1 MGLPFADEVG
11 RRLDGLHRLSG
22 LSRGVY
28 PRMIFS
34 RLLSWFTRDVGVDLG
49 TANTLVY
56 VRREGIVLRE
66 PSVVARRVGGGEV
79 LAVGDQAKKMIGRT
93 PSDIVATRPLRDG
106 VIADFDTT
114 VAMLTYFIRNGL
126 RGRRFLRPRVIVGIP
141 SGATEVEKRAVID
154 ATLQAGAREAYLIE
168 EPMAAAI
175 GAGLPVSEPV
185 GSMMVDIGGGTTEVA
200 VIALGGTVTSRSIRI
215 AGDEMD
221 EAIIQYSR
229 KAYNLLIGE
238 RTAEDIKIKIGS
250 AYPQK
255 DEQSIEVRGRDL
267 VSGLPRTVRM
277 TSTEIREAMAEPI
290 AAIVE
295 AVKMT
300 LERTP
305 PELAADIVDRGIIM
319 AGGGSLLRGLDRLL
333 AEETGMPVMLTE
345 DPLSSVVLGTGRAL
359 EEIETLKKVLITR
372 KKS

>member
-1 MGLPFADEVG
+1 MIFNGL
-11 RRLDGLHRLSG
+11 
-22 LSRGVY
+22 LSR
-28 PRMIFS
+28 
-34 RLLSWFTRDVGVDLG
+34 FTRDMGVDLG

-56 VRREGIVLRE
+56 VRREGVVLRE
-66 PSVVARRVGGGEV
+66 PSVVARRVDGGEV

-93 PSDIVATRPLRDG
+93 PGNIVATRPLRDG

-126 RGRRFLRPRVIVGIP
+126 RGRSFLRPRVVVGIP

-168 EPMAAAI
+168 QPMAAAI

-185 GSMMVDIGGGTTEVA
+185 GSVVVDIGGGTTEVA
-200 VIALGGTVTSRSIRI
+200 VIALGGIVTARSLRI

-221 EAIIQYSR
+221 EAIIQYAR

-238 RTAEDIKIKIGS
+238 RTAEDIKIAVGS
-250 AYPQK
+250 AFPQRE
-255 DEQSIEVRGRDL
+255 EQTIEVRGRDM
-267 VSGLPRTVRM
+267 VSGLPRAVRM
-277 TSTEIREAMAEPI
+277 TTTEIREAMAEPI
-290 AAIVE
+290 AGIVE

-305 PELAADIVDRGIIM
+305 PELAADMVDRGIVM

-333 AEETGMPVMLTE
+333 AEETGMPVRLAD
-345 DPLSSVVLGTGRAL
+345 DPLGSVVLGTGKVL
-359 EEIETLKKVLITR
+359 EELETLKKVLITS

>member
-1 MGLPFADEVG
+1 MIFNGL
-11 RRLDGLHRLSG
+11 
-22 LSRGVY
+22 LSR
-28 PRMIFS
+28 
-34 RLLSWFTRDVGVDLG
+34 FTRDMGIDLG

-66 PSVVARRVGGGEV
+66 PSVVAKRVNGGEI
-79 LAVGDQAKKMIGRT
+79 LAVGNEAKKMIGRT
-93 PSDIVATRPLRDG
+93 PGNIVATRPLRDG

-114 VAMLTYFIRNGL
+114 VAMLRYFIRNGL
-126 RGRRFLRPRVIVGIP
+126 RGRSFLRPRVVVGIP
-141 SGATEVEKRAVID
+141 SGVTEVEKRAVID
-154 ATLQAGAREAYLIE
+154 ATRQAGAREAYLIE
-168 EPMAAAI
+168 QPMAAAI
-175 GAGLPVSEPV
+175 GAGLPVSDPV
-185 GSMMVDIGGGTTEVA
+185 GSMVVDIGGGTTEVA
-200 VIALGGTVTSRSIRI
+200 IIALGGIVTARSLRI

-221 EAIIQYSR
+221 EAIIQYAR

-238 RTAEDIKIKIGS
+238 RTAEDIKITVGS
-250 AYPQK
+250 AFPQPE
-255 DEQSIEVRGRDL
+255 EQTIAVRGRDL

-277 TSTEIREAMAEPI
+277 TSTEIREAIAEPI

-305 PELAADIVDRGIIM
+305 PELAADIVDRGIVM

-333 AEETGMPVMLTE
+333 AEETGMPVTLTD
-345 DPLSSVVLGTGRAL
+345 DPLGSVALGTGRAL
-359 EEIETLKKVLITR
+359 EELETLKKVLIAR

>member
-1 MGLPFADEVG
+1 
-11 RRLDGLHRLSG
+11 
-22 LSRGVY
+22 
-28 PRMIFS
+28 MIFS

>member
-1 MGLPFADEVG
+1 MILNGL
-11 RRLDGLHRLSG
+11 
-22 LSRGVY
+22 LSR
-28 PRMIFS
+28 
-34 RLLSWFTRDVGVDLG
+34 FTRDMGVDLG

-66 PSVVARRVGGGEV
+66 PSVVAKRMNGGEV
-79 LAVGDQAKKMIGRT
+79 LAVGEEAKKMIGRT
-93 PSDIVATRPLRDG
+93 PGDIVATRPLRHG

-114 VAMLTYFIRNGL
+114 AAMLTYFIRHGL
-126 RGRRFLRPRVIVGIP
+126 RGRGFLRPRVVVGIP
-141 SGATEVEKRAVID
+141 SGVTGVEKRAVID

-168 EPMAAAI
+168 QPMAAAI

-185 GSMMVDIGGGTTEVA
+185 GSMVVDIGGGTTEVA
-200 VIALGGTVTSRSIRI
+200 IIALGGIVTARSLRV

-221 EAIIQYSR
+221 EAIMQYAR

-238 RTAEDIKIKIGS
+238 RTAEDIKIAVGS
-250 AYPQK
+250 AFPLRE
-255 DEQSIEVRGRDL
+255 EQTIEVRGRDL

-290 AAIVE
+290 AGIVE

-300 LERTP
+300 LESTP
-305 PELAADIVDRGIIM
+305 PELAADIVDRGIVM

-333 AEETGMPVMLTE
+333 GEETGMPVTLTD
-345 DPLSSVVLGTGRAL
+345 DPLSSVALGTGRAL
-359 EEIETLKKVLITR
+359 EEIGTLKKVLITG
-372 KKS
+372 KKL